1 MESEALNEPAR
12 QSATE
17 ELGLSAQRGDEGLD
31 RVVQL
36 LSRLSETP
44 FAAFWVVDRDR
55 QFLAAAHGL
64 DVREVPRHS
73 SLADHA
79 LRHGDVFVVD
89 DALEDSR
96 FSSDPL
102 VTSGPR
108 LRFFAGVTVRGRD
121 RQRVGVLCLMDSQPR
136 TLDDAA
142 RTVLRDVR
150 VILEDRLRMR
160 ADVLHDPQTGTYV
173 RRHFDEMADREWRRA
188 MRAMVPVSVVVV
200 ELDRI
205 GEFAAREGATAL
217 DRGLRAAALAMQ
229 YSLHRPGDCVCRYD
243 DTRFVI
249 LLPGTYES
257 GAVETAERVRSAVEA
272 LLIPFAGTPTG
283 TLTVSAGVETVHSES
298 LTRSNLAIAV
308 ESATRALRT
317 AQQAG
322 GNRWVLAGT
331 ERAQAKS

>member
-1 MESEALNEPAR
+1 MDPAPLNEQAR
-12 QSATE
+12 PSMAE
-17 ELGLSAQRGDEGLD
+17 ELGLSAQHGDEGLD
-31 RVVQL
+31 RVVQML
-36 LSRLSETP
+36 ARLSQTP
-44 FAAFWVVDRDR
+44 LAAFWVLDGDR

-64 DVREVPRHS
+64 DVGELPRHS
-73 SLADHA
+73 SLAEHA
-79 LRHGDVFVVD
+79 LRQGDVFVVD
-89 DALEDSR
+89 DALSDAR
-96 FSSDPL
+96 FSADPL
-102 VTSGPR
+102 VSSGPR
-108 LRFFAGVTVRGRD
+108 LRFFAGVPVRGRD
-121 RQRVGVLCLMDSQPR
+121 RQRVGVLCLMDCEPR
-136 TLDDAA
+136 MLDDAT
-142 RTVLRDVR
+142 RTVLRDLR
-150 VILEDRLRMR
+150 VILEDRLRLR

-200 ELDRI
+200 ELDRV
-205 GEFAAREGATAL
+205 GEFAVREGPAAL

-257 GAVETAERVRSAVEA
+257 GAVETAERVRSAVES
-272 LLIPFAGTPTG
+272 LLIPFVGATTG

-298 LTRSNLAIAV
+298 LTRSDLGSSV

-317 AQQAG
+317 AQLAG

-331 ERAQAKS
+331 ERTRPRG